1 MYDVKKAHNSDEEF
15 NISITDFIS
24 QLHNQ
29 TIDLQEI
36 MNQYDTSGAYGGYF
50 SGSKDNLNLS
60 NFSVFELE
68 KLMNL
73 DEKIMLPVLDYLFR
87 KIDLKLQG
95 QPAFLLIDE
104 AWIAFK
110 NPVFSKRIIE
120 WLKVF
125 RKRNC
130 SVVLATQNLADTST
144 SEAETLLS
152 ELIISTASKIFLP
165 NAAAIKDDFK
175 KIYHKFGLNEQ
186 QIRIIA
192 NAIPKRQYFHYTE
205 EGSRLFELAIG
216 QLALNFVAVSTTPEI
231 NMIKSYITKYKD
243 NWVYNY
249 LSDKGIQLE
258 DYLTY
263 YNRSI

>member
-1 MYDVKKAHNSDEEF
+1 
-15 NISITDFIS
+15 
-24 QLHNQ
+24 
-29 TIDLQEI
+29 
-36 MNQYDTSGAYGGYF
+36 
-50 SGSKDNLNLS
+50 
-60 NFSVFELE
+60 
-68 KLMNL
+68 MNL
-73 DEKIMLPVLDYLFR
+73 DDKIMLPVLDYLFR
-87 KIDLKLQG
+87 KIDLRLKG

-165 NAAAIKDDFK
+165 NAAAIKEEFK
-175 KIYHKFGLNEQ
+175 IIYQKFGLNEQ

-205 EGSRLFELAIG
+205 DGSRLFELAIG
-216 QLALNFVAVSTTPEI
+216 ELALKFVAVSTTPEI
-231 NMIKSYITKYKD
+231 NMIKNYIAEYGEKWTHH
-243 NWVYNY
+243 Y
-249 LSDKGIQLE
+249 LSDKGINLNK
-258 DYLTY
+258 YLTY
-263 YNRSI
+263 FIME

>member
-1 MYDVKKAHNSDEEF
+1 
-15 NISITDFIS
+15 
-24 QLHNQ
+24 
-29 TIDLQEI
+29 
-36 MNQYDTSGAYGGYF
+36 
-50 SGSKDNLNLS
+50 
-60 NFSVFELE
+60 
-68 KLMNL
+68 
-73 DEKIMLPVLDYLFR
+73 MLPVLDYLFR
-87 KIDLKLQG
+87 KIDLRLKG

-165 NAAAIKDDFK
+165 NAAAIKDEFK
-175 KIYHKFGLNEQ
+175 IIYHKFGLNEQ
-186 QIRIIA
+186 QIKIIA

-216 QLALNFVAVSTTPEI
+216 ELALKFVAISTMPEI
-231 NMIKSYITKYKD
+231 NMIRNYINNYADK
-243 NWVYNY
+243 WVYHY
-249 LSDKGIQLE
+249 LSDNGIDLNR
-258 DYLTY
+258 YLTY
-263 YNRSI
+263 FSSGAADGNI